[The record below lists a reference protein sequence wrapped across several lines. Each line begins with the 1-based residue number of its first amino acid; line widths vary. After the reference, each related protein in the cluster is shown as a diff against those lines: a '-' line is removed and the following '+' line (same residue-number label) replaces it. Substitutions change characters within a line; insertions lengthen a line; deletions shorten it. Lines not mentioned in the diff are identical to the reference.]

1 LHITSTLMTGI
12 ITRFALTAALALP
25 FSHQL
30 IAQDAFTSFAGSYQG
45 LLIEQSGGVLAGKI
59 DFATTARGV
68 VSGVLQLKNRKT
80 YRFKGS
86 LTSTGDSATLSNL
99 DVIKPTESLSLKL
112 TLILNAN
119 GSFNVIG
126 SASLPDFSGGF
137 IGREGTC
144 SRLSTYT
151 SKSNECPW
159 AGQFTMAFHTPRN
172 EGSASPPGGAS
183 VASASVKPNGA
194 MAVKGILADG
204 TKFTASGRPSEDQSY
219 HFFFNVHKT
228 AGSYFTTSFR
238 LSARD
243 DGWYQA
249 EGAQASARW
258 AKSPRSEDKS
268 FPSGFDVRL
277 KTDIVEWKKPSQG
290 QQLRDLL
297 GFGAVNALSTSF
309 SGAVSAAD
317 YANFLPTSLGLS
329 EKNAFRVAS
338 AQGGPGLPDET
349 AWSKIFAGRIDANT
363 GLISAVLNVENNISG
378 QKVKRK
384 IIINGVSMQLES
396 DDLSEPFAFGHL
408 LIPPLASTTD
418 TLSSGNFQL
427 VGPMTENPLFV
438 SASNTAGDYSAVLTM
453 VAAATPAPS
462 GAPANGSTARFAVA
476 SNLRVLTFNGRKISL
491 QGDSRPVSLVY
502 SDAAKSPMNNLT
514 VTLFLHPNGA
524 VRDIAVQYVQVAGFV
539 PKIRNYTSNA
549 VTKK

>member
-1 LHITSTLMTGI
+1 MTRL
-12 ITRFALTAALALP
+12 ITRLALSAALTAVLSL
-25 FSHQL
+25 QL
-30 IAQDAFTSFAGSYQG
+30 VAQDSFTNFAGSYQG
-45 LLIEQSGGVLAGKI
+45 LLIGEGGGLPVGRI
-59 DFATTARGV
+59 DFAATAKGAI
-68 VSGVLQLKNRKT
+68 SGALQLKNRKT

-86 LTSTGDSATLSNL
+86 LTSTGDSATLNNL
-99 DVIKPTESLSLKL
+99 DVIKPKANASLKL
-112 TLILNAN
+112 TIILSAS
-119 GSFNVIG
+119 GSFTASG
-126 SASLPDFSGGF
+126 DASLPDFSGGF

-159 AGQFTMAFHTPRN
+159 AGQFTMAFHTPQN
-172 EGSASPPGGAS
+172 EGSTTPPGGAS

-204 TKFTASGRPSEDQSY
+204 TKFTASGRPSEDQHY

-228 AGSYFTTSFR
+228 AGSYFTTSFQ
-238 LSARD
+238 LSTRD

-258 AKSPRSEDKS
+258 AKSPKSEDKS
-268 FPSGFDVRL
+268 FANGFDTTL
-277 KTDIVEWKKPSQG
+277 QTDIVEWKKPSQG

-317 YANFLPTSLGLS
+317 YANFLPTGLGLS

-338 AQGGPGLPDET
+338 AQGGPGLLDET

-418 TLSSGNFQL
+418 TLSSGDFQL
-427 VGPMTENPLFV
+427 VGPMKENPLFA

-476 SNLRVLTFNGRKISL
+476 SNLRTLTFNGRKISL

-514 VTLFLHPNGA
+514 VTLFLQPTGA